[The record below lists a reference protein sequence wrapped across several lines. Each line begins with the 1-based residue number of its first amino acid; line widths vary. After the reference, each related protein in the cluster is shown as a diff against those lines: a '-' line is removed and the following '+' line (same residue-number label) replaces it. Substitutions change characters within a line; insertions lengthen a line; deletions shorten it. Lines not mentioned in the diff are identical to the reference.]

1 MSLVRK
7 ANKNHMKGI
16 KMARSHCHQVIHDA
30 NIKSMYHLD
39 PVSSRTIATIAAA
52 RISRN
57 LGFKAGVAY
66 ARKRG
71 IKMSLV
77 RLAMQLEAM
86 RKANI

>member
-1 MSLVRK
+1 
-7 ANKNHMKGI
+7 
-16 KMARSHCHQVIHDA
+16 MARSHYCQVTYEADCKQA
-30 NIKSMYHLD
+30 YQLD
-39 PVSSRTIATIAAA
+39 LVGYKTIATIAAA

-86 RKANI
+86 RKAGL

>member
-1 MSLVRK
+1 
-7 ANKNHMKGI
+7 
-16 KMARSHCHQVIHDA
+16 MARSHYCQITFDA
-30 NIKSMYHLD
+30 DIKGMYNLSLVG
-39 PVSSRTIATIAAA
+39 PKTIATIAAA

-86 RKANI
+86 RKAGF

>member
-1 MSLVRK
+1 MS
-7 ANKNHMKGI
+7 
-16 KMARSHCHQVIHDA
+16 RSHYCQITYAAD
-30 NIKSMYHLD
+30 IKGVYNLD
-39 PVSSRTIATIAAA
+39 LVGSRTIATIAAA

-57 LGFKAGVAY
+57 IGFKAGVAY

-86 RKANI
+86 RKAGV